1 MGAIFSA
8 LLLALRQL
16 ADPRIIRLLLKTL
29 AVSVLLF
36 AALGSAGWFALDW
49 VLEWAGLRDG
59 AFDGAGGL
67 RGALSLI
74 IVLIAGW
81 LLWRVI
87 AMAVI
92 SFYADEVVLA
102 VEARHYPEAAIQAR
116 DLPVREQFST
126 SLGAAG
132 RALAVNLMVL
142 PFALLLLV
150 TGIGTALLF
159 WLVNAFLLGRE
170 LQDMV
175 WLRHRH
181 ITGGQSPIGKGQ
193 RFALGAVIAGLMLV
207 PFANFLAP
215 LLGAA
220 SAAHLTHRKRSISH
234 A

>member
-1 MGAIFSA
+1 M
-8 LLLALRQL
+8 LLALRQL
-16 ADPRIIRLLLKTL
+16 ADPRIMRLLAKTL
-29 AVSVLLF
+29 IISLLLF
-36 AALGSAGWFALDW
+36 AALGWAGWFALDW
-49 VLEWAGLRDG
+49 ALAWAGLRDG
-59 AFDGAGGL
+59 AFGGAGDV
-67 RGALSLI
+67 RGVVSLV

-92 SFYADEVVLA
+92 SFYADDVVLA
-102 VEARHYPEAAIQAR
+102 VEERHYPQAAARAR
-116 DLPVREQFST
+116 DLPVTQQFSS
-126 SLGAAG
+126 SLAAAG
-132 RALAVNLMVL
+132 RALAANLLVL

-150 TGIGTALLF
+150 TGVGTALLF

-181 ITGGQSPIGKGQ
+181 AAGAQSPISKGQ
-193 RFALGAVIAGLMLV
+193 RFALGAVVAALMLV
-207 PFANFLAP
+207 PFVNFLAP

-220 SAAHLTHRKRSISH
+220 SATHLTHRKRSIGH